1 MPTESQTSTSEL
13 PTWAQPYVTSMLTE
27 AQRIAGQPYQP
38 YGGQRF
44 AGFNPLQ
51 QQALTGVQQLGPAQ
65 QLGQASGLAGMAG
78 MRAGRAGQ
86 DYARQ
91 ATNPYAIGAYMSP
104 YMQNVVQQQKLGAL
118 QDYARQIP
126 GLQAQGI
133 RAGARGGTR
142 EALLQSEAQRNLQQQ
157 LQGIQATG
165 AQQAFQNAQQAQQFG
180 ANLGLQGL
188 QSQLGAAQVLGG
200 LGQQQFGQQQQ
211 ALQAQQQA
219 GAGMQALE
227 QQRLDAM
234 YQDFLAQQGYPQ
246 QQLGFM
252 ANILRGG
259 TPTTESTQKST
270 YTPSPSIWNQL
281 GGLAG
286 MYLANKYLG

>member
-1 MPTESQTSTSEL
+1 MPTTTETSASEL
-13 PTWAQPYVTSMLTE
+13 PDWAKTYVTDMLTS
-27 AQRIAGQPYQP
+27 ARQIGQRPYQP

-51 QQALTGVQQLGPAQ
+51 QQAFTGVQQLGPAQ
-65 QLGQASGLAGMAG
+65 QMGQASGLAGMAG
-78 MRAGRAGQ
+78 LRAGMAGQ
-86 DYARQ
+86 EYASQ
-91 ATNPYAIGAYMSP
+91 ATNPYAMGAYMSP
-104 YMQNVVQQQKLGAL
+104 YMQNVVEQQKRGAL
-118 QDYARQIP
+118 QDYSRQIP
-126 GLQAQGI
+126 SLQSQGI

-165 AQQAFQNAQQAQQFG
+165 SQQAFQNAQQAQQFG

-211 ALQAQQQA
+211 ALEAQQRA
-219 GAGMQALE
+219 GEQMRGLE

-234 YQDFLAQQGYPQ
+234 YQDYLAQQAYPQ
-246 QQLGFM
+246 QQLQFM
-252 ANILRGG
+252 GNILRGG
-259 TPTTESTQKST
+259 TPTTQTTSSST
-270 YTPSPSIWNQL
+270 YTPPPSIWNTL

-286 MYLANKYLG
+286 MYFANKYF